1 MSSNQERQTVT
12 PYLIL
17 KNSNQ
22 FLEFTQKVF
31 GASIKEKH
39 LTDSGD
45 IMHAHITIGNSS
57 IMIGGAG
64 GNWAPQPAGLFIY
77 VDNADLS
84 YKVALENG
92 STSLMPP
99 ADQEYG
105 RSCGVKDAFGNT
117 WWITSDLKK

>member
-1 MSSNQERQTVT
+1 MDTQDQRQTVT

-17 KNSNQ
+17 KNSIQ
-22 FLEFTQKVF
+22 FIEFTQNVF
-31 GASIKEKH
+31 GATIKEKH

-45 IMHAHITIGNSS
+45 IMHAHIIIGNSS

-64 GNWAPQPAGLFIY
+64 PTWNPQPAGLFIY

-84 YKVALENG
+84 YKKALECG
-92 STSLMPP
+92 ATSVMPP

-105 RSCGVKDAFGNT
+105 RSCGVNDAFGNT
-117 WWITSDLKK
+117 WWITSVQ